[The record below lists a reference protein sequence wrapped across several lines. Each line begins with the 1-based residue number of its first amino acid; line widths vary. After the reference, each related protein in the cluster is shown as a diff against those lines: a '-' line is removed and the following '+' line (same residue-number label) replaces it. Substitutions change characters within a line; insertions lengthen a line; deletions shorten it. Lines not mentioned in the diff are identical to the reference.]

1 MRRVPS
7 PGLPTIVLVDDAADI
22 RRLVRTR
29 LRLSNAFDV
38 VGEGGSGVDA
48 VALAAQ
54 HQPELMLLDMSMA
67 GMDGLEA
74 IPLVLTASPRTRV
87 VMYSGFEK
95 HGLAEAARAVGA
107 SDFIPKSEPIADLPR
122 RLLELM
128 GEDAS
133 GLPDLPPPAPDEQAS
148 LNEHLER
155 FRAAFEEA
163 AIGMATMSLSGR
175 IVRANVA
182 LARLLRTNA
191 DDLVGAAFVDVVA
204 DDNKNAVNAMVLR
217 VASGAVDADSTTHQI
232 VGFEHPIW
240 ATTTA
245 AVVRDSAAT
254 PLYLFIQV
262 QDITA
267 RVATEESLRQSEER
281 FRLLVES
288 VRDYGIFIL
297 DPGGHIVS
305 WNAGAERIKGWTADE
320 IIGEHFRI
328 FYTQEARDRKHPEYE
343 LEVASAEGRY
353 EEEGWRVRR
362 DGTMF
367 WANVVITALRD
378 PDGALVGFAKVTRD
392 VSDRRELLLER
403 ERVAKERTEFLAVAA
418 HELRGPLALL
428 QGFSDLLQSSWRELD
443 EQERDD
449 MLATLVRSSSR
460 LQRLVDDLLTSS
472 RLETGV
478 LDVRPEVIELG
489 RPIRALSIEM
499 APGSTV
505 DVPEGLRAKVD
516 PTRLAQMLGNY
527 LSNAVR
533 YGEPPI
539 TVTARRVGA
548 FVEIAVADEGP
559 GIEPDVA
566 ARLFEKFSHGSRD
579 DSTGL
584 GLFIVRELARA
595 QDGDAYLEST
605 SGAGCRFVLRLP
617 AAVDAP

>member
-1 MRRVPS
+1 
-7 PGLPTIVLVDDAADI
+7 LPTIVLVDDAADI

-29 LRLSNAFDV
+29 LRLSGVFDV

-67 GMDGLEA
+67 GIDGLEA

-95 HGLAEAARAVGA
+95 EGLSDAARAVGA
-107 SDFIPKSEPIADLPR
+107 SDFIPKSEPIGNLPR
-122 RLLELM
+122 RLLEVM

-133 GLPDLPPPAPDEQAS
+133 GLPEMPPPDPKEQES

-155 FRAAFEEA
+155 FSAAFEEA

-175 IVRANVA
+175 IVRANAA
-182 LARLLRTNA
+182 LARLLQSHA
-191 DDLVGAAFVDVVA
+191 DRLVGSAFVDVV
-204 DDNKNAVNAMVLR
+204 DDDDKNAVNAMILR
-217 VASGAVDADSTTHQI
+217 VASGVIDADSTTHQI
-232 VGFEHPIW
+232 VGMGHVIW

-245 AVVRDSAAT
+245 AVVRDSSAN

-267 RVATEESLRQSEER
+267 RIATEESLRRSEER

-297 DPGGHIVS
+297 DPKGHIVS

-343 LEVASAEGRY
+343 LEVASADGRY

-378 PDGALVGFAKVTRD
+378 PDGSLVGFAKVTRD
-392 VSDRRELLLER
+392 VSDRHELLLER
-403 ERVAKERTEFLAVAA
+403 ERVAKERTEFLAVTA
-418 HELRGPLALL
+418 HELRGPIALL
-428 QGFSDLLQSSWRELD
+428 QGFSDLLHSSWREI
-443 EQERDD
+443 EEGEREE
-449 MLATLVRSSSR
+449 MLGTLVRSSTR
-460 LQRLVDDLLTSS
+460 LQRLVDDLLTAS
-472 RLETGV
+472 RLEAGV
-478 LDVRPEVIELG
+478 LDVRPQPIDLSGPVRAIVNELAPDTVVDIADG
-489 RPIRALSIEM
+489 VRAM
-499 APGSTV
+499 A
-505 DVPEGLRAKVD
+505 D
-516 PTRLAQMLGNY
+516 PTRLQQMLGNY
-527 LSNAVR
+527 LNNALR
-533 YGEPPI
+533 YGSPPI
-539 TVTARRVGA
+539 TVTASRRDG
-548 FVEIAVADEGP
+548 FVDVAVDDSGP
-559 GIEPDVA
+559 GVAPDIA
-566 ARLFEKFSHGSRD
+566 ARLFEKFAHGGRD

-595 QDGDAYLEST
+595 QGGDAFLDAT
-605 SGAGCRFVLRLP
+605 SGAGSRFVLRLP
-617 AAVDAP
+617 LAPDDQ

>member
-1 MRRVPS
+1 M
-7 PGLPTIVLVDDAADI
+7 LVDDAADI

-29 LRLSNAFDV
+29 LRLSGAFDV
-38 VGEGGSGVDA
+38 VGEGGNGVDA

-54 HQPELMLLDMSMA
+54 HQPEVMLLDMSMA

-122 RLLELM
+122 RLLELV

-133 GLPDLPPPAPDEQAS
+133 GLPDMPPPEPEEQAS

-175 IVRANVA
+175 IVRANAA
-182 LARLLRTNA
+182 LARLLRTA
-191 DDLVGAAFVDVVA
+191 PDALVGTAFVDVVDDA
-204 DDNKNAVNAMVLR
+204 DTNAVNAMILR
-217 VASGAVDADSTTHQI
+217 VASGAIDADSATHQI
-232 VGFEHPIW
+232 VGMGQTIW

-245 AVVRDSAAT
+245 AVVRDSSAN

-297 DPGGHIVS
+297 DPEGHISS
-305 WNAGAERIKGWTADE
+305 WNAGAQRIKGWTADE

-328 FYTQEARDRKHPEYE
+328 FYRQEERDRKHPEYE
-343 LEVASAEGRY
+343 LEVAKAEGRY

-378 PDGALVGFAKVTRD
+378 PDGTLVGFAKVTRD
-392 VSDRRELLLER
+392 VSDRHELLLER
-403 ERVAKERTEFLAVAA
+403 ERVAKERTEFLAMTA
-418 HELRGPLALL
+418 HELRGPITLL
-428 QGFSDLLQSSWRELD
+428 QGFSDLLHASWRQLQD
-443 EQERDD
+443 SERDE
-449 MLATLVRSSSR
+449 MLDSLVRASTR

-472 RLETGV
+472 RLEAGV
-478 LDVRPEVIELG
+478 LDVRPQPLALSGPV
-489 RPIRALSIEM
+489 RALANEL
-499 APGSTV
+499 APGSIV
-505 DVPEGLRAKVD
+505 EIPESVVAMTD
-516 PTRLAQMLGNY
+516 PTRLQQMLGNY
-527 LSNAVR
+527 LNNAVR
-533 YGEPPI
+533 YGAPPI
-539 TVTARRVGA
+539 RVTATPHDDV
-548 FVEIAVADEGP
+548 VDIAVVDSGP
-559 GIEPDVA
+559 GINSDIA
-566 ARLFEKFSHGSRD
+566 MRLFEKFAHGGHD

-595 QDGDAYLEST
+595 QGGDAFLDDTATGDGS
-605 SGAGCRFVLRLP
+605 RFVLRLP
-617 AAVDAP
+617 LATDAQ